1 MKRLSL
7 APLCVLLTLSAAEP
21 ALAEKLKG
29 IIWAV
34 QPVLVVEGV
43 EIVIHE
49 NTELERKK
57 HPKITAPELRPGWE
71 VEVEGDV
78 HADGRRFIAK
88 KIKVKTERHEKVE
101 VEGYVETLGEYVFD
115 VEGRRVRWSGIDRT
129 HIRPGAEVEIE
140 GVLLDDGTI
149 DIREYEVKPDED
161 DKGEAEFMAL
171 AASELET
178 LKANLDFYDD
188 RLFQTYV
195 AGVGHSLV
203 PAWVDRN
210 EIQFNFSIVNDP
222 DLNAFALPDGTIV
235 IHTGLLATLEN
246 EAQLATVLGHEIAH
260 VVHKHG
266 YSNYRRAKKLQW
278 FALGAAIAGAAI
290 DADRE
295 SWEGPSWASTLVQL
309 GATLSLGAAMNGH
322 GRNLEDDADR
332 IGLNYA
338 IDAGYDPFE
347 APEVWRIFM
356 RHTGDRNAVANWFFS
371 DHSTHRAR
379 IGNLTTEI
387 NQFHRGRLD
396 PKKLNRNEQE
406 YARMVARLR
415 RHNAIM
421 DYQRKEYRNAETAF
435 RRILEADPN
444 DAMARLYLGKI
455 LWDTRGMDG
464 ADAALE
470 LMTTAAELDPELADP
485 YREMGFIY
493 YSLGYR
499 ESAVAA
505 FQKYVDLAPMAPDA
519 TEIRGYV
526 RDLSR

>member
-7 APLCVLLTLSAAEP
+7 ASLCVLATLVAVKP

-29 IIWAV
+29 IIWNV
-34 QPVLVVEGV
+34 QPVVVEGV

-49 NTELERKK
+49 KTKLERKK
-57 HPKITAPELRPGWE
+57 HPDITAPELRPGWE
-71 VEVEGDV
+71 VEVEGEVDTE
-78 HADGRRFIAK
+78 GRRFIAK
-88 KIKVKTERHEKVE
+88 KIKVKTERHKKVE
-101 VEGYVETLGEYVFD
+101 VEGYVESLGEYVFD
-115 VEGRRVRWSGIDRT
+115 VEGRRVRWSGIDRA
-129 HIRPGAEVEIE
+129 HIRPGAQVEVK
-140 GVLLDDGTI
+140 GLLLDDGTI
-149 DIREYEVKPDED
+149 DLREYEVKPHETDE
-161 DKGEAEFMAL
+161 GEAEFMAL
-171 AASELET
+171 AASELEA

-203 PAWVDRN
+203 PQWVDRN
-210 EIQFNFSIVNDP
+210 QISFNFAIVNDP
-222 DLNAFALPDGTIV
+222 ELNAFALPDGTIV
-235 IHTGLLATLEN
+235 IHTGLLAALEN
-246 EAQLATVLGHEIAH
+246 EAQLAAVLGHEIAH

-266 YSNYRRAKKLQW
+266 YRGYRRAKKLQW
-278 FALGAAIAGAAI
+278 IALGAAIAGAAI

-295 SWEGPSWASTLVQL
+295 SWEGPSWASSLVQL
-309 GATLSLGAAMNGH
+309 GATLSLSAAMNGH

-379 IGNLTTEI
+379 IGNLTQEI
-387 NQFHRGRLD
+387 NRFHRGRLE
-396 PKKLNRNEQE
+396 PETLNRNQQE
-406 YARMVARLR
+406 YTRMVSRLR

-421 DYQRKEYRNAETAF
+421 DYERKEYRNAETAF
-435 RRILEADPN
+435 RHILEANPD
-444 DAMARLYLGKI
+444 DAMAHLYLGKI

-464 ADAALE
+464 ADAALDA
-470 LMTTAAELDPELADP
+470 MTTAAELDPRLADP
-485 YREMGFIY
+485 HREMGFIY

-505 FQKYVDLAPMAPDA
+505 FQEYLDMAPLAPDA
-519 TEIRGYV
+519 AEIQGYV